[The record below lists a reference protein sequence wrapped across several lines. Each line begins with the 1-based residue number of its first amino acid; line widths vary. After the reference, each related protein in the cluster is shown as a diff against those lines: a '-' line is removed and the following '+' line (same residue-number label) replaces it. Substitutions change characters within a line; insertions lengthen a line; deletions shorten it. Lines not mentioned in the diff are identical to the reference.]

1 MEHRH
6 PAPVVVGSNRP
17 EHHMSIAEPDLE
29 TLRLAVL
36 ALERPSLPARLA
48 SMVGKPVELLA
59 GNLPFGASQIV
70 SAAVRKGL
78 EAALKVALATLKDR
92 PAEGSNLLHKS
103 LAVAS
108 GAIGGALGAATLAVE
123 LPVSTIV
130 MFRSI
135 ADIAKAEGEDLHD
148 PETALACLQVFALG
162 GASRGDDATESAYF
176 AVRSFLARSTAEA
189 ARYITERGVI
199 EEGAPH
205 LVRFLAK
212 IASRFGVVVSH
223 KFAAQAVPVI
233 GAFGGAVVNYAFID
247 HFQTVARG
255 HFAVRRLE
263 RLYGKDAVRA
273 EYDRIRG
280 EISGGQGARSAS
292 TA

>member
-1 MEHRH
+1 MEHPP
-6 PAPVVVGSNRP
+6 PAPVIVGSRRP
-17 EHHMSIAEPDLE
+17 GENVHIADADLQ
-29 TLRLAVL
+29 TLRLAVE
-36 ALERPSLPARLA
+36 ALERPSLTARLA
-48 SMVGKPVELLA
+48 SMAGKPIELLA

-70 SAAVRKGL
+70 SAAVQKGL
-78 EAALKVALATLKDR
+78 EAALKVALATLRDR

-103 LAVAS
+103 LAIAS
-108 GAIGGALGAATLAVE
+108 GAIGGALGTATLPVE

-130 MFRSI
+130 MLRSI
-135 ADIAKAEGEDLHD
+135 ADIAKAEGEDLRD
-148 PETALACLQVFALG
+148 PETALACLEVFALG
-162 GASRGDDATESAYF
+162 GTGSRDDAAESAYF

-189 ARYITERGVI
+189 ARYITERGVV

-205 LVRFLAK
+205 LMRFLAH
-212 IASRFGVVVSH
+212 IASRFGIVVSQ

-263 RLYGKDAVRA
+263 RVYGKDTVRA
-273 EYDRIRG
+273 EYDRLRE
-280 EISGGQGARSAS
+280 EISAH
-292 TA
+292 

>member
-1 MEHRH
+1 MEQE
-6 PAPVVVGSNRP
+6 PPTTVGVVNSNWP
-17 EHHMSIAEPDLE
+17 ENHVPISDSDLK
-29 TLRLAVL
+29 TLRLAVQ
-36 ALERPSLPARLA
+36 ALERPSLPAKLA
-48 SMVGKPVELLA
+48 AVVGRPIELLA
-59 GNLPFGASQIV
+59 GNLPFGSSQIV
-70 SAAVRKGL
+70 SAAVQKGL

-130 MFRSI
+130 MLRSI
-135 ADIAKAEGEDLHD
+135 ADIAKSEGENLHD
-148 PETALACLQVFALG
+148 PEVALSCLQVFALG
-162 GASRGDDATESAYF
+162 GASGSDDAADSAYF
-176 AVRSFLARSTAEA
+176 AVRGFLAKSTAEA
-189 ARYITERGVI
+189 ARYMAERSIV

-205 LVRFLAK
+205 VVRFLAQ
-212 IASRFGVVVSH
+212 IAARFGVVVSQ

-247 HFQTVARG
+247 HFQTIARG

-263 RLYGKDAVRA
+263 RAYGKDIVRA
-273 EYDRIRG
+273 EYDRMREAVAG
-280 EISGGQGARSAS
+280 TG
-292 TA
+292 

>member
-1 MEHRH
+1 MEHS
-6 PAPVVVGSNRP
+6 PPTPVVLGSERSGENV
-17 EHHMSIAEPDLE
+17 HIADADLE
-29 TLRLAVL
+29 TLRLAVQ
-36 ALERPSLPARLA
+36 ALEKPSLPARLA
-48 SMVGKPVELLA
+48 ALVGKPVEFLA

-70 SAAVRKGL
+70 SAAVHKGL
-78 EAALKVALATLKDR
+78 QAALKVALATLKNR

-108 GAIGGALGAATLAVE
+108 GAIGGALGTSTLAVE

-130 MFRSI
+130 MLRSI

-162 GASRGDDATESAYF
+162 GASGSDDAAESAYF

-189 ARYITERGVI
+189 ARYIAERSVI

-205 LVRFLAK
+205 LVRFLAQ

-255 HFAVRRLE
+255 HFSIRRLE
-263 RLYGKDAVRA
+263 RRYGKDTVRA
-273 EYDRIRG
+273 EYDRVRE
-280 EISGGQGARSAS
+280 EISAA
-292 TA
+292 

>member
-1 MEHRH
+1 MEHPR
-6 PAPVVVGSNRP
+6 PTPVVVGSNRRRDDVR
-17 EHHMSIAEPDLE
+17 IADHDLE
-29 TLRLAVL
+29 TLRLAVH
-36 ALERPSLPARLA
+36 ALERPGLPARLA
-48 SMVGKPVELLA
+48 AVVGRPIEMLTRS
-59 GNLPFGASQIV
+59 LPFGSAQIV
-70 SAAVRKGL
+70 SVAVQKGL
-78 EAALKVALATLKDR
+78 EAALKVALSTLNDK

-108 GAIGGALGAATLAVE
+108 GAIGGAMGASTLPVE

-130 MFRSI
+130 MLRSI
-135 ADIAKAEGEDLHD
+135 ADIAKSEGEDLRD

-162 GASRGDDATESAYF
+162 GAASGDDAADSAYF
-176 AVRSFLARSTAEA
+176 AVRSFLAKSTAEA
-189 ARYITERGVI
+189 ARYIAERSVV

-205 LVRFLAK
+205 LVRFLAQ
-212 IASRFGVVVSH
+212 IGARFGVVVSH

-263 RLYGKDAVRA
+263 RVYGKEAVRT
-273 EYDRIRG
+273 EYDRIRDTL
-280 EISGGQGARSAS
+280 SAR
-292 TA
+292 